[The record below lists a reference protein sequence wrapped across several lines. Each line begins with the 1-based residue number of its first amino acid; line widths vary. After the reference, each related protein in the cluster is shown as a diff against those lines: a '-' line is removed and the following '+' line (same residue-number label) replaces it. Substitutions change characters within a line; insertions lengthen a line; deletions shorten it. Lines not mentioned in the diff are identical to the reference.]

1 MSEIEIR
8 DNSIWAKHLDVTLQ
22 NRVVNM
28 RAGETIELEIDGI
41 TGRWQKM
48 RVGKDGR
55 PVQGIKPIGAMGKLW
70 KNKFFPARQHEFVS
84 VREVTSADTY
94 LSASSNTLDEWNSDA
109 DEEAYRDLQPV

>member
-1 MSEIEIR
+1 
-8 DNSIWAKHLDVTLQ
+8 
-22 NRVVNM
+22 
-28 RAGETIELEIDGI
+28 
-41 TGRWQKM
+41 
-48 RVGKDGR
+48 
-55 PVQGIKPIGAMGKLW
+55 MGKLW